1 MAQKSQRK
9 CRYQDNVFL
18 IREIEMK
25 DTKSDNIR
33 ILIVDDHPIVRQG
46 LAELL
51 IPRNGMMVVG
61 EAENGRQA
69 VEMTQQFKP
78 DLILM
83 DMIMPELN
91 GAEAT
96 ALIREIDPGARILFL
111 TSFGNEDILEDALQA
126 GAQGFLLKD
135 SPTDDLLQA
144 IRTVYQGQLI
154 LPPHLALKLINRPR
168 PEGELKAD
176 LTDRE
181 REVMSAVKRGMSN
194 KEIAEQLNIS
204 INTVRS
210 HIRNLLRKLD
220 LTNRTQLAIYA
231 KDHPDYF
238 N

>member
-1 MAQKSQRK
+1 
-9 CRYQDNVFL
+9 
-18 IREIEMK
+18 MK
-25 DTKSDNIR
+25 DTTSDNIR

-69 VEMTQQFKP
+69 VEMAQQLKP

-135 SPTDDLLQA
+135 SPPDDLLQA

-154 LPPHLALKLINRPR
+154 LPPQLALKLINKPD

-231 KDHPDYF
+231 KDHPDCF

>member
-1 MAQKSQRK
+1 MNK
-9 CRYQDNVFL
+9 
-18 IREIEMK
+18 
-25 DTKSDNIR
+25 TKSENIR
-33 ILIVDDHPIVRQG
+33 ILIADDHPIVRQG
-46 LAELL
+46 LSDLL
-51 IPRNGMMVVG
+51 IPRNGMTVVG

-69 VEMTQQFKP
+69 VEMAQQLKP

-135 SPTDDLLQA
+135 SPPDDLLQA
-144 IRTVYQGQLI
+144 IRIVYQGQLI
-154 LPPHLALKLINRPR
+154 LPPQLALKLINKPD

>member
-1 MAQKSQRK
+1 
-9 CRYQDNVFL
+9 
-18 IREIEMK
+18 MK

-69 VEMTQQFKP
+69 VEMTQQLKP

-96 ALIREIDPGARILFL
+96 ALIKEIDPGARILFL

-135 SPTDDLLQA
+135 SPPDDLLQA

-154 LPPHLALKLINRPR
+154 LPPQLALKLINKPD

-231 KDHPDYF
+231 KDHTDCF

>member
-1 MAQKSQRK
+1 
-9 CRYQDNVFL
+9 
-18 IREIEMK
+18 MK
-25 DTKSDNIR
+25 DTTSDNIR

-46 LAELL
+46 LADLL
-51 IPRNGMMVVG
+51 IPRNGMKVVG

-69 VEMTQQFKP
+69 VEMAQQLKP

-135 SPTDDLLQA
+135 SPPDDLLQA

-154 LPPHLALKLINRPR
+154 LPPHLALKLINRPK

-194 KEIAEQLNIS
+194 KEIAKQLNIS

-231 KDHPDYF
+231 KDHADYF

>member
-1 MAQKSQRK
+1 
-9 CRYQDNVFL
+9 
-18 IREIEMK
+18 MK
-25 DTKSDNIR
+25 VTKSDNIR

-46 LAELL
+46 LADLL
-51 IPRNGMMVVG
+51 IPRNGMIVVG

-69 VEMTQQFKP
+69 VEMSQQLKP

-135 SPTDDLLQA
+135 SPPDDLLQA

-154 LPPHLALKLINRPR
+154 IPPHLALKLINQPR
-168 PEGELKAD
+168 LEGDRKAD

-181 REVMSAVKRGMSN
+181 HEVMSAVKRGMSN
-194 KEIAEQLNIS
+194 KEIAKQLNIS

-231 KDHPDYF
+231 KDHADYF

>member
-1 MAQKSQRK
+1 
-9 CRYQDNVFL
+9 
-18 IREIEMK
+18 MK
-25 DTKSDNIR
+25 DTTSDNIR

-46 LAELL
+46 LADLL
-51 IPRNGMMVVG
+51 IPRNGMKVVG

-69 VEMTQQFKP
+69 VEMAQQLKP

-135 SPTDDLLQA
+135 SPPDDLLQA

-154 LPPHLALKLINRPR
+154 LPPQLALKLINKPD
-168 PEGELKAD
+168 PEGELKVD

>member
-1 MAQKSQRK
+1 
-9 CRYQDNVFL
+9 
-18 IREIEMK
+18 MK
-25 DTKSDNIR
+25 DTTSDNIR

-46 LAELL
+46 LADLL

-69 VEMTQQFKP
+69 VEMAQQLKP

-135 SPTDDLLQA
+135 SPPDDLLQA

-231 KDHPDYF
+231 KDHADYLD
-238 N
+238 

>member
-1 MAQKSQRK
+1 
-9 CRYQDNVFL
+9 
-18 IREIEMK
+18 MK
-25 DTKSDNIR
+25 DTTSDNIR

-46 LAELL
+46 LADLL

-69 VEMTQQFKP
+69 VEMTQQLKP

-135 SPTDDLLQA
+135 SPPDDLLQA

-154 LPPHLALKLINRPR
+154 LPPQLALKLINKPD

-231 KDHPDYF
+231 KDHPDCF

>member
-1 MAQKSQRK
+1 MNDKTTS
-9 CRYQDNVFL
+9 
-18 IREIEMK
+18 E
-25 DTKSDNIR
+25 NIR
-33 ILIVDDHPIVRQG
+33 ILIADDHPIVRQG
-46 LAELL
+46 LSDLL
-51 IPRNGMMVVG
+51 IPRNGMTVVG

-69 VEMTQQFKP
+69 VEMAQQLKP

-96 ALIREIDPGARILFL
+96 AMIRDTDPGARILIL
-111 TSFGNEDILEDALQA
+111 TSFGNEDILEEALQA

-135 SPTDDLLQA
+135 SQPDDLLQA
-144 IRTVYQGQLI
+144 VRTVYQGQLI
-154 LPPHLALKLINRPR
+154 LPPHLVLKLIKKPG
-168 PEGELKAD
+168 PKGELEAD

-181 REVMSAVKRGMSN
+181 REVMSAVERGMSN

-210 HIRNLLRKLD
+210 HISNMLKKLN

-231 KDHPDYF
+231 KDHADYF

>member
-1 MAQKSQRK
+1 
-9 CRYQDNVFL
+9 
-18 IREIEMK
+18 MK
-25 DTKSDNIR
+25 DTTSDNIR

-46 LAELL
+46 LADLL

-69 VEMTQQFKP
+69 VEMAQQLKP

-135 SPTDDLLQA
+135 SPPDDLLQA

-154 LPPHLALKLINRPR
+154 LPPQLALKLINKPD

-231 KDHPDYF
+231 KDHPDCF

>member
-1 MAQKSQRK
+1 MNK
-9 CRYQDNVFL
+9 
-18 IREIEMK
+18 
-25 DTKSDNIR
+25 TKSENIR
-33 ILIVDDHPIVRQG
+33 ILIADDHPIVRQG
-46 LAELL
+46 LSDLL
-51 IPRNGMMVVG
+51 IPRNGMKVVG

-69 VEMTQQFKP
+69 VEMAQQLKP

-96 ALIREIDPGARILFL
+96 ALIRDTDPGARILIL
-111 TSFGNEDILEDALQA
+111 TSFGNEDILEEALQA

-135 SPTDDLLQA
+135 SQPDDLLQA
-144 IRTVYQGQLI
+144 VRTVYQGQLI
-154 LPPHLALKLINRPR
+154 LPPHLVLKLIKKPG
-168 PEGELKAD
+168 PKVELEAD

-181 REVMSAVKRGMSN
+181 REVMFAVEQGMSN

>member
-1 MAQKSQRK
+1 
-9 CRYQDNVFL
+9 
-18 IREIEMK
+18 MK
-25 DTKSDNIR
+25 DTTSDNIR

-46 LAELL
+46 LADLL
-51 IPRNGMMVVG
+51 IPRNGMKVVG

-69 VEMTQQFKP
+69 VEMAQQLKP

-135 SPTDDLLQA
+135 SPPDDLLQA

-154 LPPHLALKLINRPR
+154 LPPQLALKLINKPD

-231 KDHPDYF
+231 KDHPDCF